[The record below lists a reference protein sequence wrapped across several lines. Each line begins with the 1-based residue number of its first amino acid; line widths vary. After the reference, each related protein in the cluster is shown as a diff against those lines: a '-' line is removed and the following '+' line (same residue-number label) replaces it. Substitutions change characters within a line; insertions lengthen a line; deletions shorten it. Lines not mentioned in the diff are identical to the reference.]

1 MENTSVNSN
10 NDILTIKKLSKIYH
24 TNKSEIPAIKDLNL
38 NIKEG
43 EFVAI
48 VGPSGC
54 GKTTLLSILCSLEE
68 KSQGEIIYTQGKQK
82 MGYMLQNDTLFPWL
96 NILDNTLLG
105 LKVEKNITKENIKK
119 VTKLLETY
127 GLKDFIKKYPNNLSG
142 GMRQRVAL
150 IRTLATN
157 PDILLLDEP
166 FSALDYQTRLAVS
179 DDVWKIIKK
188 EKKTTIMITHD
199 IAEAISMA
207 DRIIVLTNR
216 PAKVKSIYT
225 IEMKNK
231 QNLQECIPYIIL
243 GGFFSI
249 KNFSVYSS
257 AVTHVRF
264 V

>member
-231 QNLQECIPYIIL
+231 QNPINNRKQKEFQYYYDKIWKDIDI
-243 GGFFSI
+243 
-249 KNFSVYSS
+249 NV
-257 AVTHVRF
+257 
-264 V
+264 